1 MKPGGLGGKR
11 LCPRGV
17 VLKPP
22 GYMPKEPFI
31 KLACTYIIK
40 DNMPE
45 RYPLIEE
52 IHMAPEATW
61 CFGAFALEPF
71 SFFLDSGMDP
81 QKLGRYSFMG
91 SDPFLVIKSR
101 GDEITLIKD
110 GAEERKK
117 GNPVDTLGELLETYR
132 LDSGGYPVPFAGGAV
147 GYFSYDLCHFIERLP
162 ATAVDDLN
170 LPECYLGFYD
180 AVVAFDHLKNKT
192 YLVATG
198 FPETDGEKRRR
209 RAEARLNEIRNKV
222 LLAPPPGNIAGSS
235 VKKGILLK
243 ANFSHEGYLAAVAR
257 AREYICAGDIFQ
269 VNLSQRFETD
279 LAVHPYELY
288 RRLRKINPAPF
299 ANYFNFDGVVIAG
312 SSPERFLKV
321 KGDWVETRPIKGTRP
336 RGKTPEEDRTL
347 AESLLKSVKDRAENT
362 MIVDLERNDIGR
374 VCRYGTVKVT
384 ELAILETYPTV
395 FHLTSTVVGQLREG
409 GSRIDLLKA
418 TFPGGSITGAPK
430 VRAMEIIDELEP
442 TRRSVY
448 TGSLGYLSFNGDM
461 DLDIVIRTIIIKD
474 NRAYFQVGGAI
485 VYDSEPEAEYIET
498 LDKGKALIE
507 ALNLSPEGNV
517 EIIT

>member
-1 MKPGGLGGKR
+1 
-11 LCPRGV
+11 
-17 VLKPP
+17 
-22 GYMPKEPFI
+22 
-31 KLACTYIIK
+31 
-40 DNMPE
+40 MPE

-52 IHMAPEATW
+52 IHMAPEAGW
-61 CFGAFALEPF
+61 CFGALAAEPF

-91 SDPFLVIKSR
+91 SDPFLVMKSR

-110 GAEERKK
+110 GAEEKK
-117 GNPVDTLGELLETYR
+117 RGNPFDKLGELLETYK
-132 LDSGGYPVPFAGGAV
+132 LDSGECPVPFTGGAV

-162 ATAVDDLN
+162 KTVVDDLN

-180 AVVAFDHLKNKT
+180 AIVARDHLTNRT
-192 YLVATG
+192 YLIATG
-198 FPETDGEKRRR
+198 FPEAEEGKRRR
-209 RAEARLNEIRNKV
+209 RAEERLNELRNKV
-222 LLAPPPGNIAGSS
+222 LLAPPPDPIAEPSI
-235 VKKGILLK
+235 KKGIELK

-279 LAVHPYELY
+279 LPLPPYELY

-299 ANYFNFDGVVIAG
+299 ANYFNFDETVIAG
-312 SSPERFLKV
+312 ASPERFMKV
-321 KGDWVETRPIKGTRP
+321 TGDRVETRPIKGTKP
-336 RGKTPEEDRTL
+336 RGKTPEEDRKL
-347 AESLLKSVKDRAENT
+347 AESLLKSVKDRAENI

-374 VCRYGTVKVT
+374 VCRYGTIKVT
-384 ELAILETYPTV
+384 ELAMLETYPTV

-409 GSRIDLLKA
+409 KGRIDLLKA
-418 TFPGGSITGAPK
+418 SFPGGSITGAPK

-485 VYDSEPEAEYIET
+485 VYDSEPEAEYRET
-498 LDKGKALIE
+498 LDKGKALIQ
-507 ALNLSPEGNV
+507 ALNLSPEGDV
-517 EIIT
+517 EIVT